1 MADWQTR
8 ALFLREFHWRR
19 PKASVGFGA
28 KAKPTPQTFPRD
40 FISAA
45 IRAGAAIP
53 VRKKIQ
59 SQDAPDL
66 VRNPETTG
74 GQFGTAHH

>member
-19 PKASVGFGA
+19 PKASIGFGA
-28 KAKPTPQTFPRD
+28 KAKPTPQSFPRD
-40 FISAA
+40 FIAAA

-53 VRKKIQ
+53 VRK
-59 SQDAPDL
+59 
-66 VRNPETTG
+66 G
-74 GQFGTAHH
+74 